1 MPMARGGDP
10 VKVRVFGTPI
20 PQGSTKAFAVRK
32 GGLPTGRVVVT
43 SDNPRTKPWRQAIID
58 ATRAANAEPMLT
70 GPVYVGLI
78 FIMPRPASHY
88 GTGRNAGQLKPGA
101 PRWHTSKP
109 DRDKLERAALDALTD
124 AGVWRD
130 DAQVVDGPV
139 SKVYAQPGE
148 EPGAII
154 EVTPHAI

>member
-1 MPMARGGDP
+1 M
-10 VKVRVFGTPI
+10 KIRVFGTPV

-32 GGLPTGRVVVT
+32 GGRVTGRVVVVG
-43 SDNPRTKPWRQAIID
+43 DNPRTKPWRQAIID
-58 ATRAANAEPMLT
+58 ATRAANTGPMLT
-70 GPVYVGLI
+70 GPVFVGLI

-101 PRWHTSKP
+101 PHWHTSKP

-124 AGVWRD
+124 AGIWRD
-130 DAQVVDGPV
+130 DSQVVDGPV

-148 EPGAII
+148 EPGVII
-154 EVTPHAI
+154 EVNPHDASC